1 MAVMDYK
8 WTMIKRVSTACH
20 TVYDVCKSI
29 LPLNKDFIEET
40 TCIIIMI
47 IIIIIIII
55 IIVIVMKLMVEVNL
69 DASSH
74 NASNTSTN
82 ELWFKTHTRIH
93 TTFNRSSH

>member
-1 MAVMDYK
+1 
-8 WTMIKRVSTACH
+8 MIERVFTACY
-20 TVYDVCKSI
+20 TIYDVCKPI

-40 TCIIIMI
+40 TC
-47 IIIIIIII
+47 IIIIII

-82 ELWFKTHTRIH
+82 EL
-93 TTFNRSSH
+93 